1 MMHKSL
7 IIAVV
12 CAMYI
17 LAITVST
24 TTATLSGIHLTKAKT
39 ALLRSQSVIR
49 KFKPNA
55 PSRIIVDGKL
65 DNIPSMLD
73 YDLFSDARGEEEGII
88 AFEAT
93 KSGGLKM
100 TSFTEPIMSIEL
112 KDANLHAKDKV
123 ARKIVSLEGNHLHDW
138 LDVTDNNHSTTE
150 GAIGKHIED
159 RKHPYHQAAG
169 AAELP
174 YKEDDV
180 YGDPVLANKIT
191 ITNKLTLPHG
201 ILQIV
206 PSADLNIGGMLQWKL
221 AVSETFEKPVEGWYT
236 VGGHPN
242 KRNSCAKGLMERLN
256 GDSFLGYYKSAY
268 VKKTFHIPPDH
279 SRLKIR
285 ANFHFFDMWDGQVA
299 QMKINGALVWQK
311 AHKTCDQFSLLPE
324 IGEMCLRKGI
334 NSCGG
339 DDPDTL
345 GFVLEHTMS
354 YFGSTVDIEFGA
366 KIPDSVTGSW
376 GVDDVELYV
385 A

>member
-1 MMHKSL
+1 MLCKPFLVGTYISCL
-7 IIAVV
+7 FAII
-12 CAMYI
+12 
-17 LAITVST
+17 ST
-24 TTATLSGIHLTKAKT
+24 TYATTSGIHLTKAKA
-39 ALLRSQSVIR
+39 ALLRSQSVVR

-55 PSRIIVDGKL
+55 PSRIIIDGKL
-65 DNIPSMLD
+65 DNISSTLD

-88 AFEAT
+88 VFEGSKT
-93 KSGGLKM
+93 GGLKI
-100 TSFTEPIMSIEL
+100 TSFTEPVMSIEL
-112 KDANLHAKDKV
+112 KDPKVHAKDKI
-123 ARKIVSLEGNHLHDW
+123 ARKIVNLEGNHLHDW
-138 LDVTDNNHSTTE
+138 LDVTDSNHSTNE

-159 RKHPYHQAAG
+159 RKHAYHQAAG
-169 AAELP
+169 SGELP
-174 YKEDDV
+174 YKDDDV

-191 ITNKLTLPHG
+191 VTNKLTLPHG
-201 ILQIV
+201 ILQVV
-206 PSADLNIGGMLQWKL
+206 PSADISVGGVLQWKL
-221 AVSETFEKPVEGWYT
+221 AVSETFEKPVEGWYS
-236 VGGHPN
+236 VGNPPN

-256 GDSFLGYYKSAY
+256 GDSFLGYYKNAY

-279 SRLKIR
+279 SRLKVR
-285 ANFHFFDMWDGQVA
+285 ANFHFFDMWSGQVA

-324 IGEMCLRKGI
+324 VGEMCLRKGI

-345 GFVLEHTMS
+345 GYVLEHTLS

-366 KIPDSVTGSW
+366 TIPDTVTGSW